1 MTLRRRQMN
10 VAEVNRQVQERR
22 EAAIKERLAN
32 YPEPRRDNSSGG
44 RPPLV
49 LPDWMATA
57 LLEDL
62 EARCTYKWAA
72 RKYGI
77 SPPWICEALKDGRL
91 VKMAEGTYGTPNH
104 P

>member
-1 MTLRRRQMN
+1 MLRRRQMS

-22 EAAIKERLAN
+22 EQAAKERLAN
-32 YPEPRRDNSSGG
+32 FSEPRRDHSGG
-44 RPPLV
+44 RPPVV
-49 LPDWMATA
+49 LPDWMAKA

-62 EARCTYKWAA
+62 EDRCSYRWAG
-72 RKYGI
+72 RKYGL
-77 SPPWICEALKDGRL
+77 SPPWICEAKKDGRI

>member
-1 MTLRRRQMN
+1 MDLRRRQLS
-10 VAEVNRQVQERR
+10 VAEVNRRLQERR
-22 EAAIKERLAN
+22 EDAAKERLAN
-32 YPEPRRDNSSGG
+32 FPEPRRDRPGG

-49 LPDWMATA
+49 MPDWMAKA

-62 EARCTYKWAA
+62 EARCSYKWAA
-72 RKYGI
+72 RKYGV
-77 SPPWICEALKDGRL
+77 SPPWICEAKKDGRI

>member
-10 VAEVNRQVQERR
+10 FAEVNRQVQERR
-22 EAAIKERLAN
+22 EAAVKERLAN
-32 YPEPRRDNSSGG
+32 FSEPRRDNSSGG

-49 LPDWMATA
+49 LPDWMARA